1 MAAYCSFWA
10 SKPWVWDLFSAI
22 LPPMSELRLPRFRRS
37 GGSARRL
44 ERPEHNV
51 DAGLGVR
58 TIVLELADGGL
69 GAERRWPRSCRAGRS
84 RRRTAPSFTVMP
96 PSAFDGMRGV
106 DVEHIADRQVGLAA
120 SESARG
126 EARRLHESSPL
137 GSLGRGRLVG
147 SVARHGE
154 AILKGVKAYSLPISS
169 PNLTDRASF
178 VAGRRPPPPGAEHT
192 ACFQKLSSR
201 YRGRKSRAA
210 RARRRDAETGWR
222 FRAPWKRRPEIVR
235 ALEGS
240 ASQASERSFQVR
252 IHGLARIQRCSV
264 RCFQA
269 SSQTLSLSSS
279 KTSVGSPS
287 AIPQARTSISCSSWS
302 GPQPA

>member
-1 MAAYCSFWA
+1 MWTALGQRNKLQRCGAPEIRRHQPQGIASRTVAIRLVGRRGQRSGASAARCGSLQRDAYYLLRVDDAGARMAAYCSFWA

-58 TIVLELADGGL
+58 TAVLELADGGL

-137 GSLGRGRLVG
+137 GALDAVG
-147 SVARHGE
+147 SSDQ
-154 AILKGVKAYSLPISS
+154 L
-169 PNLTDRASF
+169 
-178 VAGRRPPPPGAEHT
+178 
-192 ACFQKLSSR
+192 
-201 YRGRKSRAA
+201 RGMEKQ
-210 RARRRDAETGWR
+210 
-222 FRAPWKRRPEIVR
+222 F
-235 ALEGS
+235 
-240 ASQASERSFQVR
+240 
-252 IHGLARIQRCSV
+252 
-264 RCFQA
+264 
-269 SSQTLSLSSS
+269 
-279 KTSVGSPS
+279 
-287 AIPQARTSISCSSWS
+287 
-302 GPQPA
+302 